1 MSTITE
7 RISAI
12 GIMPV
17 IAKLESEADCAALA
31 DALTRGGIPQM
42 EITFRMEG
50 AENYIRYARS
60 YAPDMIVGA
69 GTVTTIEQAQKAID
83 AGAQFIVAPGLNP
96 QIVKFCQQAGIAV
109 CPGVATASEVEQAL
123 GLGLKLVKFFPAEQS
138 GGIAAIRAICGPYKG
153 IQFMPTGGLNLDN
166 IADYFAFDRIACCG
180 GTYMLG
186 KHLAAK
192 QWDEI
197 TALCRKSVQ
206 TMLGLKLAHIGV
218 NEPDEQAAF
227 RDAAAFNDLL
237 VLDAGNNGSSSVFSG
252 KLIEVMKAPG
262 RGANG
267 HIGFS
272 TPCLDRAV
280 RYFEAMGTKFDPST
294 AKRDANGNLK
304 AIYFEKEIGGFAIHL
319 LKA

>member
-1 MSTITE
+1 MSMITE

-50 AENYIRYARS
+50 AEKYIRYARS

-96 QIVKFCQQAGIAV
+96 QIVKFCQQ
-109 CPGVATASEVEQAL
+109 
-123 GLGLKLVKFFPAEQS
+123 
-138 GGIAAIRAICGPYKG
+138 
-153 IQFMPTGGLNLDN
+153 
-166 IADYFAFDRIACCG
+166 
-180 GTYMLG
+180 
-186 KHLAAK
+186 
-192 QWDEI
+192 
-197 TALCRKSVQ
+197 

-218 NEPDEQAAF
+218 NEPDEQAAY

-237 VLDAGNNGSSSVFSG
+237 VLDAGNNGTSSVFSG
-252 KLIEVMKAPG
+252 KLIEVMKAPS

-280 RYFEAMGTKFDPST
+280 RYFEATGTKFDPST

>member
-96 QIVKFCQQAGIAV
+96 QIVKFCQQ
-109 CPGVATASEVEQAL
+109 
-123 GLGLKLVKFFPAEQS
+123 
-138 GGIAAIRAICGPYKG
+138 
-153 IQFMPTGGLNLDN
+153 
-166 IADYFAFDRIACCG
+166 
-180 GTYMLG
+180 
-186 KHLAAK
+186 
-192 QWDEI
+192 
-197 TALCRKSVQ
+197 

-218 NEPDEQAAF
+218 N
-227 RDAAAFNDLL
+227 
-237 VLDAGNNGSSSVFSG
+237 
-252 KLIEVMKAPG
+252 
-262 RGANG
+262 
-267 HIGFS
+267 
-272 TPCLDRAV
+272 
-280 RYFEAMGTKFDPST
+280 
-294 AKRDANGNLK
+294 
-304 AIYFEKEIGGFAIHL
+304 
-319 LKA
+319 

>member
-96 QIVKFCQQAGIAV
+96 QIVKFCQQ
-109 CPGVATASEVEQAL
+109 
-123 GLGLKLVKFFPAEQS
+123 
-138 GGIAAIRAICGPYKG
+138 
-153 IQFMPTGGLNLDN
+153 
-166 IADYFAFDRIACCG
+166 
-180 GTYMLG
+180 
-186 KHLAAK
+186 
-192 QWDEI
+192 
-197 TALCRKSVQ
+197 

-218 NEPDEQAAF
+218 NEPDEQAAY

-237 VLDAGNNGSSSVFSG
+237 VLDAGNNGTSSVFSG
-252 KLIEVMKAPG
+252 KLIEVMKAPS

-294 AKRDANGNLK
+294 AKRDVNGNLK

>member
-1 MSTITE
+1 MSTIAE
-7 RISAI
+7 RLSAI

-123 GLGLKLVKFFPAEQS
+123 GLGLKLVKFFPAEQAERRHCS
-138 GGIAAIRAICGPYKG
+138 HPR
-153 IQFMPTGGLNLDN
+153 
-166 IADYFAFDRIACCG
+166 
-180 GTYMLG
+180 
-186 KHLAAK
+186 HL
-192 QWDEI
+192 
-197 TALCRKSVQ
+197 
-206 TMLGLKLAHIGV
+206 
-218 NEPDEQAAF
+218 
-227 RDAAAFNDLL
+227 
-237 VLDAGNNGSSSVFSG
+237 
-252 KLIEVMKAPG
+252 
-262 RGANG
+262 
-267 HIGFS
+267 
-272 TPCLDRAV
+272 RAV
-280 RYFEAMGTKFDPST
+280 QGHSVHADRRPESGQHRRLFC
-294 AKRDANGNLK
+294 L
-304 AIYFEKEIGGFAIHL
+304 
-319 LKA
+319 

>member
-96 QIVKFCQQAGIAV
+96 QIVKFCQQ
-109 CPGVATASEVEQAL
+109 
-123 GLGLKLVKFFPAEQS
+123 
-138 GGIAAIRAICGPYKG
+138 
-153 IQFMPTGGLNLDN
+153 
-166 IADYFAFDRIACCG
+166 
-180 GTYMLG
+180 
-186 KHLAAK
+186 
-192 QWDEI
+192 
-197 TALCRKSVQ
+197 

-218 NEPDEQAAF
+218 NEPDEQAAY

-237 VLDAGNNGSSSVFSG
+237 VLDAGNNGTSSVFSG
-252 KLIEVMKAPG
+252 KLIEVMKAPS

-294 AKRDANGNLK
+294 TKRDVNGNLK
-304 AIYFEKEIGGFAIHL
+304 AIYFEKEIGGFVIHL